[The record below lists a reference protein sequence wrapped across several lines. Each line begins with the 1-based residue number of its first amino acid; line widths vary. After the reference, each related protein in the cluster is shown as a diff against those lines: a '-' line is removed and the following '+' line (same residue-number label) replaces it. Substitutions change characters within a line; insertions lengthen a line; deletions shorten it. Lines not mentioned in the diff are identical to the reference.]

1 MLKKI
6 LAVMMISL
14 LLSGC
19 NTTPIKNTDIQT
31 NQFDVNNGIVAVQVI
46 NNTNT
51 LNQLHKNWTEL
62 IIIRTDNIEQL
73 KNAAIEKAKLK
84 SKHPVNENKIDWE
97 PEYFTLQPHPE
108 GLIDSQIFLGALPQ
122 GEYLIANLYSFYNG
136 GDFTSWLTMPV
147 MAAAGKFE
155 IKAKQ
160 LTNLG
165 SIVFQPLLDIK
176 QESFWRNESSQKAYV
191 TRVEEQQDLN
201 SFILKHYPNLE
212 KNVDLT
218 QVLGWK
224 NDELNSFR
232 NKLSQLSREN
242 AYGEAAIS
250 LKKHAKS
257 LIASKFGLIRWQDHA
272 GIWHKTNIKSNSQFN
287 AALEFEDK
295 IAVAGELGQVFI
307 TDKLGN
313 EWQRFT
319 PVSSKEAITWL
330 AKGHSHYYALS
341 QSATNYTLYEFD
353 DITQPWKNISE
364 FKRRENNFFEIMGGV
379 FPFINKAGLPTVVS
393 DNKVSAYEPQTNKW
407 IKYKSSAM
415 VKLSQLNSGTLIGV
429 ELSQWDGVGDQVV
442 SYDDAKTWHK
452 VARKLDLFGNNKVDL
467 SLPAEITNEQILSL
481 GKVGKDPELKII
493 TANKIDISKHKL
505 WQAHANAKAGCHTLL
520 PQLTAENTVYF
531 LCAHGAIVST
541 SDFGQTW
548 QDIIN
553 IDIKEMQDNY
563 DLLIKALQAEAVI
576 EPKAK

>member
-1 MLKKI
+1 
-6 LAVMMISL
+6 MMISL